1 MQPSAGENHTEG
13 LFILTIF
20 CNDAGHVTVY
30 CSLDSGPKIASINV
44 PIFKVTLIKVI
55 HEKKMKGAL
64 SLSLDTST
72 IL

>member
-1 MQPSAGENHTEG
+1 MCYAGVMKFVMQPSAGENHTEG

-44 PIFKVTLIKVI
+44 PIFKVIP
-55 HEKKMKGAL
+55 L
-64 SLSLDTST
+64 SKLLVKR
-72 IL
+72 